1 MQPVEPGGTGRPAV
15 GTLPFEMDTAALPLL
30 ALLAGVLSFSSP
42 CTLPLVPGYL
52 GYLSGVSSSRGRT
65 VGAAALFVT
74 GFALVFTALGAGAS
88 SLGSLLLEHR
98 LALQRTAGVLIVL
111 LGLFVL
117 GLVRLPVLMR
127 EGRPLLEHVR
137 PGPSGALL
145 LGVGFGFGWTPCIG
159 PVLGSILVLAGGQG
173 TATAGAALL
182 LVYSLGLGL
191 PFIAAALF
199 LDHFRSASAWLRR
212 HGSAVNAAG
221 GTLLVAMGVLVF
233 VGQLTPVLAPAL
245 ELYARLRWPPI

>member
-1 MQPVEPGGTGRPAV
+1 MTAPAV
-15 GTLPFEMDTAALPLL
+15 GTLPVEVETPALPLL

-88 SLGSLLLEHR
+88 SLGWLLLEHR
-98 LALQRTAGVLIVL
+98 PVLQRAAGILIVL

-117 GLVRLPVLMR
+117 GLVRPPFLMR
-127 EGRPLLEHVR
+127 EGRPLLERVR

-145 LGVGFGFGWTPCIG
+145 LGVGFAFGWTPCIG

-182 LVYSLGLGL
+182 LLYSLGLGL
-191 PFIAAALF
+191 PFLGAALF
-199 LDHFRSASAWLRR
+199 LDRFRSVSGWLRG
-212 HGSAVNAAG
+212 HATAINATG
-221 GTLLVAMGVLVF
+221 GALLVAMGALVF
-233 VGQLTPVLAPAL
+233 LGQLTPVLAPAL
-245 ELYARLRWPPI
+245 ELYARLSWPPL

>member
-1 MQPVEPGGTGRPAV
+1 VQTP
-15 GTLPFEMDTAALPLL
+15 ALPLL

-42 CTLPLVPGYL
+42 CALPLVPGYL

-98 LALQRTAGVLIVL
+98 PALQRAAGILIVL

-117 GLVRLPVLMR
+117 GLVRPSFLMR
-127 EGRPLLEHVR
+127 ESRPLLERVR

-145 LGVGFGFGWTPCIG
+145 LGMGFAIGWTPCIG
-159 PVLGSILVLAGGQG
+159 PVLGSILVLASGQG

-182 LVYSLGLGL
+182 LLYSLGLGL
-191 PFIAAALF
+191 PFLGAALF
-199 LDHFRSASAWLRR
+199 LDRFRSVSGWLRR
-212 HGSAVNAAG
+212 HAAAINATG
-221 GTLLVAMGVLVF
+221 GALLVAMGALVF
-233 VGQLTPVLAPAL
+233 LGWLTPVLAPAL
-245 ELYARLRWPPI
+245 ELYARLSWPPI

>member
-1 MQPVEPGGTGRPAV
+1 
-15 GTLPFEMDTAALPLL
+15 MDTAALPLL
-30 ALLAGVLSFSSP
+30 AVLAGVLSFSSP

-65 VGAAALFVT
+65 TGAAALFVL

-88 SLGSLLLEHR
+88 TLGSLLLEHR
-98 LALQRTAGVLIVL
+98 LVLERAAGVVIVL

-117 GLVRLPVLMR
+117 GLVRLPFLMR

-145 LGVGFGFGWTPCIG
+145 LGVGFAFGWTPCIG

-173 TATAGAALL
+173 TVTAGAALL
-182 LVYSLGLGL
+182 LLYSLGLGL
-191 PFIAAALF
+191 PFLGAALF
-199 LDHFRSASAWLRR
+199 LDRFRAASAWLRR
-212 HGSAVNAAG
+212 HGQAINAAG
-221 GTLLVAMGVLVF
+221 GALLVAMGALVF
-233 VGQLTPVLAPAL
+233 AGQLTPLLAPAL
-245 ELYARLRWPPI
+245 ELYARLKWPPI